1 MQRRIAV
8 ALIGATV
15 LTVGLG
21 SFAQTPDRAVYLG
34 SFRWK
39 SDQPGFG
46 GFSGLKLSE
55 DGTRFT
61 TVSDGGIVGQGVLE
75 RTGSSGEISG
85 VSDFVSGP
93 LRTSKGEPT
102 EGYTNDA
109 EGLAMRADGT
119 LLVSFEGFH
128 RIMVYAAPDQP
139 AVWHEHNDEFKKL
152 QNNSGLEA
160 LALDAEGVLYAVP
173 ERSGVLTRPFP
184 VYRYKNFEWDQ
195 PFGIPRR
202 PPYLVTG
209 ADFGPDGKFYLLER
223 HLSGIFGFQ
232 TRVRRFDF
240 TENGVENEEILLE
253 TSPGTHDNLEGIS
266 VWRDAAGDIRITM
279 ISDDNY
285 RAFQRT
291 EFVEYRL
298 TE

>member
-1 MQRRIAV
+1 MRRRIAV
-8 ALIGATV
+8 AIIAVAALG
-15 LTVGLG
+15 VGLG
-21 SFAQTPDRAVYLG
+21 SFARSDSKATLIGSYRWNLDTPD
-34 SFRWK
+34 
-39 SDQPGFG
+39 FG
-46 GFSGLKLSE
+46 GFSGLKISP
-55 DGTRFT
+55 DGTEFT
-61 TVSDGGIVGQGVLE
+61 TVSDGGIVGSGSFE
-75 RTGSSGEISG
+75 RAENGEITG
-85 VSDFVSGP
+85 VAGYEFGP
-93 LRTSKGEPT
+93 LKTSKGEPT

-109 EGLAMRADGT
+109 EGLAVREDGT
-119 LLVSFEGFH
+119 LIVSFEGFH
-128 RIMVYAAPDQP
+128 RIMTYATRDAS
-139 AVWHEHNDEFKKL
+139 AVWHKHNEAFDEL

-160 LALDAEGVLYAVP
+160 LAYDSDGVLYAVP

-184 VYRYKNFEWDQ
+184 VYRFKNFEWDQ

-202 PPYLVTG
+202 PPYLVVG

-232 TRVRRFDF
+232 SRVRRFEISGD
-240 TENGVENEEILLE
+240 TVGAEEVLLE
-253 TSPGTHDNLEGIS
+253 TPAGTHDNLEGIS
-266 VWRDAAGDIRITM
+266 VWRDQAGDIRITM